1 MGRFLSVSRAS
12 TSTVEHMSETPRTKP
27 LDDHIYQ
34 RLLWQ
39 RILVLG
45 EEIKDEEGQEAGRGD
60 AGTTGADRPAG
71 WSEARDSTAINPDDV
86 ETVTDSPKMPP
97 A

>member
-1 MGRFLSVSRAS
+1 MMGDQD
-12 TSTVEHMSETPRTKP
+12 TSATGPTHTPGTR
-27 LDDHIYQ
+27 Q
-34 RLLWQ
+34 
-39 RILVLG
+39 G
-45 EEIKDEEGQEAGRGD
+45 EEIKEEEGKEPGRTD

-71 WSEARDSTAINPDDV
+71 WSDARDSTAINPDDV